1 MIVTERSISRRLKQ
15 ETRIQHERAERHRLP
30 QALRD
35 GRLPRRLYAD
45 WLAQRFLI
53 HRALAREAATLADRN
68 PVVRRIVEH
77 QHDVLAKL
85 RADLTFFNVDP
96 DTVRPASAGT
106 KLIAS
111 IEHTARFSPVALLGV
126 CYVLH
131 VTGDRPC
138 SGVQQLRRAYGL
150 EPGPGTLYLDSGC
163 RYYRAGGCAL
173 KLAEDADL
181 VSRLETHTLVA
192 AARTTYILSAE
203 LEDEV
208 LPHVVPKRSGGAATH
223 SEGATPSMAGQAT

>member
-1 MIVTERSISRRLKQ
+1 MIVTKRSISRRLKQ

-68 PVVRRIVEH
+68 PVLRRIVEH

-85 RADLTFFNVDP
+85 RADLTFFNVNP
-96 DTVRPASAGT
+96 DTVRPAPGGA
-106 KLIAS
+106 KLITS
-111 IEHTARFSPVALLGV
+111 IEHTARFSPIALLGI

-131 VTGDRPC
+131 VTRDGLHP
-138 SGVQQLRRAYGL
+138 SAQGSRRACGI

-163 RYYRAGGCAL
+163 RHFRAGLCAL
-173 KLAEDADL
+173 KVAEEADL
-181 VSRLETHTLVA
+181 VSRLETHSLVA

-203 LEDEV
+203 LEDEL
-208 LPHVVPKRSGGAATH
+208 LPHVVPKRSRGAAVPMTN
-223 SEGATPSMAGQAT
+223 EAM

>member
-1 MIVTERSISRRLKQ
+1 MRKSGMIVTERSISRRLKQ

-35 GRLPRRLYAD
+35 GSLPRRLYVD

-53 HRALAREAATLADRN
+53 HRALGRDAATLADRN
-68 PVVRRIVEH
+68 PVVRPILEH
-77 QHDVLAKL
+77 QHDALAKL
-85 RADLTFFNVDP
+85 RADLTSFNVDP
-96 DTVRPASAGT
+96 GTVRPTPAGT

-111 IEHTARFSPVALLGV
+111 IEHTARFSPVALLGI

-131 VTGDRPC
+131 VTGDRLC
-138 SGVQQLRRAYGL
+138 SGVQQVRRVYGL

-173 KLAEDADL
+173 KLADDADL
-181 VSRLETHTLVA
+181 VSRLETHSLVA

-203 LEDEV
+203 LEDG
-208 LPHVVPKRSGGAATH
+208 LFPHGAPTH

>member
-1 MIVTERSISRRLKQ
+1 MIVTEHSISRRLKQ

-35 GRLPRRLYAD
+35 GRLPRRLYVD

-53 HRALAREAATLADRN
+53 HRALGREAATLADRN
-68 PVVRRIVEH
+68 PVVRPILEH
-77 QHDVLAKL
+77 QHDALAKL

-96 DTVRPASAGT
+96 GTVRPAPAGT

-138 SGVQQLRRAYGL
+138 SGVQQLRRVYGL

-203 LEDEV
+203 LEDEL
-208 LPHVVPKRSGGAATH
+208 LPHVVPKRSRGAAVPMTN
-223 SEGATPSMAGQAT
+223 EATREAAVP